1 MKTAPVLPL
10 IVRTAG
16 RDVVSLLPCDTPMQD
31 IRIGLSGAS
40 GPWEIHAVD
49 LWDEEGEW

>member
-1 MKTAPVLPL
+1 MRTPPVLPI

-16 RDVVSLLPCDTPMQD
+16 RDVVSLLPYGTPMQD
-31 IRIGLSGAS
+31 IRIGLSGAY

>member
-1 MKTAPVLPL
+1 MRTTPVLPV
-10 IVRTAG
+10 IVRTPSREA
-16 RDVVSLLPCDTPMQD
+16 VSLLPYDTPIRD
-31 IRIGLSGAS
+31 IRIGMAGTS

>member
-1 MKTAPVLPL
+1 MTKPPVLPL
-10 IVRTAG
+10 LVRT
-16 RDVVSLLPCDTPMQD
+16 RDHVVVSLLPYDTPIRD
-31 IRIGLSGAS
+31 IRIGMSGTS